1 LRFEERRLKLQFQVN
16 GEDYFLKFVEDE
28 NRFYVFRATATG
40 VERFPVYVDAAKKEW
55 AETFKNGPRSI
66 Q

>member
-1 LRFEERRLKLQFQVN
+1 MQFQVN

-28 NRFYVFRATATG
+28 NRFYVFRATETG
-40 VERFPVYVDAAKKEW
+40 VDRFPVYVDAAKQEW
-55 AETFKNGPRSI
+55 AETFRNGSRRV

>member
-1 LRFEERRLKLQFQVN
+1 MQFQIN

-28 NRFYVFRATATG
+28 NRFYVFHATENG
-40 VERFPVYVDAAKKEW
+40 VDRFPVYEDADAAKQEW
-55 AETFKNGPRSI
+55 ADTFRNGSRKI